1 MGDSTVGTVF
11 KSTKFAAEKRRR
23 RIGAKV
29 RLHAG
34 DRHIL
39 SVSRSARHIYAQV
52 SDPEGHTLFGIS
64 TRSKEFRALSQS
76 TGNISAAKQVGQLV
90 AEKAIEKGYRRVVF
104 NRNGYLY
111 HGRVKALADAARE
124 AGLDF

>member
-1 MGDSTVGTVF
+1 M
-11 KSTKFAAEKRRR
+11 EKRRR
-23 RIGAKV
+23 RIGAKI

-34 DRHIL
+34 DRHVL

-52 SDPEGHTLFGIS
+52 SDPGGCTLFGIS
-64 TRSKEFRALSQS
+64 TRSKAIRALNQP
-76 TGNISAAKQVGQLV
+76 TGNVAAAKQVGKLV